1 VSVETIAVPAGSH
14 AAVAPSWRRWFSMEN
29 RFLPPA
35 FITLILVI
43 GHFSFGILESWPR
56 TLLAIATSIG
66 TELLLGKFM
75 LGKWPHIASAYISG
89 ISVGILLRS
98 PAFWPY
104 AICAALAITSK
115 YVVRYKNRHLF
126 NPSNFSI
133 CVVIFLAADTVAT
146 LSIQWG
152 NNLWAMLVIWGLG
165 SAIIYRLRRFHICAT
180 YVLSYLFFAA
190 LRTWIVRDPFLSELS
205 PITGPE
211 YQLFI
216 FFMLT
221 DPRTTVRS
229 RSGQCAVAFVV
240 AAAEMILRLH
250 SVIYAPL
257 YALFLVGP
265 PALVLSIWWNGR
277 QREADPRSSAA
288 SGHLA
293 RAVA

>member
-1 VSVETIAVPAGSH
+1 MSVETIAVTATPK
-14 AAVAPSWRRWFSMEN
+14 AAAAPSWRKWLSLEN

-35 FITLILVI
+35 FITLILIV

-66 TELLLGKFM
+66 TELFLGK
-75 LGKWPHIASAYISG
+75 LVIGKWPHVASAYISG

-180 YVLSYLFFAA
+180 YVVSYVLFAA
-190 LRTWIVRDPFLSELS
+190 VRAWMVGDPFLSELS

-229 RSGQCAVAFVV
+229 RPGQCAVAFVV
-240 AAAEMILRLH
+240 AAVEMLLRLH

-265 PALVLSIWWNGR
+265 PALLLSIWWNGR
-277 QREADPRSSAA
+277 HTNQELRGGSAMPL
-288 SGHLA
+288 SGA
-293 RAVA
+293 TA